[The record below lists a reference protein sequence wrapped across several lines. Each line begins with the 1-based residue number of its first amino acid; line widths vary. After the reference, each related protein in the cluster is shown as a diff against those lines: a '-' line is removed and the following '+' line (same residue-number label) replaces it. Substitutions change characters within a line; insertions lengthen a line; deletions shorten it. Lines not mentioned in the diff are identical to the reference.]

1 VLSATLAALENAMP
15 SLQELLGILIAIIVI
30 WFILKMAKV
39 AIKLIIFIIGLAII
53 AGALYFVFMR

>member
-1 VLSATLAALENAMP
+1 MP